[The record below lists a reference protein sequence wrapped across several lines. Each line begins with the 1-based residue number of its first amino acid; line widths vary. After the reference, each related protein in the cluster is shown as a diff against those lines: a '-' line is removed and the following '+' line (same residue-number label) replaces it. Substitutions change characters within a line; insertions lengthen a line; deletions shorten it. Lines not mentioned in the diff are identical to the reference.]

1 MKNIIGEKNQKKWIK
16 MKQIKVIEYMKIKE
30 VESVLNKLLSVLPN
44 SRLVSITFN
53 VKERRYYGFI
63 EFEPN

>member
-1 MKNIIGEKNQKKWIK
+1 

-30 VESVLNKLLSVLPN
+30 VENILNDHLRALPN
-44 SRLVSITFN
+44 SRLVSVTFN

-63 EFEPN
+63 EYESN

>member
-1 MKNIIGEKNQKKWIK
+1 

-30 VESVLNKLLSVLPN
+30 VESELNKQLSVLPN

>member
-1 MKNIIGEKNQKKWIK
+1 

-30 VESVLNKLLSVLPN
+30 VESEVNKQLNVLPN

>member
-1 MKNIIGEKNQKKWIK
+1 

-30 VESVLNKLLSVLPN
+30 VESVLNEQLSVLPN
-44 SRLVSITFN
+44 SRLVSMTFN
-53 VKERRYYGFI
+53 VKERRYYAFI